1 MAQDGFAAYDSTIS
15 QPVLVHSVVLCFLA
29 DSPMH
34 AEVTNTPNPGQSN
47 HPCRMCTLL
56 VEHKSMVKSKSHIQN
71 YLQVDDFGHKRPTP
85 LRDWAV
91 TIKRLHALYDIAMLK
106 NITQFKT
113 QSTSWGVR
121 DAINTRFVIESRSNT
136 ALKDMMEALDL
147 NYPNCLY
154 NPFLTL
160 EGFDGVLDTPVEILH
175 VVLLGVVKYLARD
188 NISKLKE
195 KEKSIL
201 IGRLDS
207 LNCLSM
213 NFDWIK
219 GNYLIKHIKSL
230 VGRLFKV
237 ILQSAPFVLLD
248 LLSPKRQEIW
258 LALCKMCAFIFQT
271 RIANMDIYL
280 DQLTLHIHWFMR
292 LIIES
297 NAQWVNKA
305 KLHMLLHLPQSIR
318 RFGPASLF
326 STEKFESYNG
336 VLRKASVHSNR
347 LSSSRDLAVTFANY
361 SGLKFLVSGGVLY
374 NEQTGST
381 STASSE
387 VRQVFAGNPLL
398 QRAMGYNYKLDDSV
412 SYPLD
417 LKIKIPKEDTLP
429 APIEFDEPVHPQ
441 MALVAQLLLSKHE
454 VLHPGFEQESKPL
467 VGMIKS
473 IWVKKTTGAK
483 IYYVRVQGFETTEVD
498 NHYQMRSIVR
508 TPYHAVVHTKF
519 ILGTINV
526 QHNCRK
532 FDCPVVCSQGA
543 QMEHQDTRLTRPEVK
558 HCDDIYYIINA
569 ASLSNPDLHQLV
581 SRLAM
586 EPTQPGEWVEC
597 VRAGFAVW
605 SKGTDEIIDEDTED
619 EDDVFAPAVT
629 PSVTSVIGPMN

>member
-1 MAQDGFAAYDSTIS
+1 
-15 QPVLVHSVVLCFLA
+15 
-29 DSPMH
+29 
-34 AEVTNTPNPGQSN
+34 
-47 HPCRMCTLL
+47 
-56 VEHKSMVKSKSHIQN
+56 
-71 YLQVDDFGHKRPTP
+71 
-85 LRDWAV
+85 
-91 TIKRLHALYDIAMLK
+91 
-106 NITQFKT
+106 
-113 QSTSWGVR
+113 
-121 DAINTRFVIESRSNT
+121 
-136 ALKDMMEALDL
+136 
-147 NYPNCLY
+147 
-154 NPFLTL
+154 
-160 EGFDGVLDTPVEILH
+160 
-175 VVLLGVVKYLARD
+175 
-188 NISKLKE
+188 
-195 KEKSIL
+195 
-201 IGRLDS
+201 
-207 LNCLSM
+207 
-213 NFDWIK
+213 
-219 GNYLIKHIKSL
+219 
-230 VGRLFKV
+230 
-237 ILQSAPFVLLD
+237 
-248 LLSPKRQEIW
+248 
-258 LALCKMCAFIFQT
+258 
-271 RIANMDIYL
+271 MDIYL

-297 NAQWVNKA
+297 NAQ
-305 KLHMLLHLPQSIR
+305 
-318 RFGPASLF
+318 
-326 STEKFESYNG
+326 
-336 VLRKASVHSNR
+336 
-347 LSSSRDLAVTFANY
+347 LSPSRDLAVTFANY

-374 NEQTGST
+374 KKQTGST

-429 APIEFDEPVHPQ
+429 VPIEFDEPVHPQ
-441 MALVAQLLLSKHE
+441 MAQVAQLLLSKHD

-473 IWVKKTTGAK
+473 IWVKKTTGAN
-483 IYYVRVQGFETTEVD
+483 IYYVCVQGFETTEVD

-532 FDCPVVCSQGA
+532 FDCPVVCSRGA
-543 QMEHQDTRLTRPEVK
+543 QMERQDTRLTRPEVK

-569 ASLSNPDLHQLV
+569 VSLSNPDLHQLV

-605 SKGTDEIIDEDTED
+605 SKGTDEIIDKDTED
-619 EDDVFAPAVT
+619 EDHVFAPAVT